1 MSLSIGHVHDQHS
14 GAGSYSHDEPT
25 PLPHFGSPTR
35 HPALLALETTLV
47 AAGTIAAA
55 KVLGVHCPA
64 QLRWLVI
71 PGLLVVAALVPAWIG
86 KRKLAPLGLSPDRV
100 GLALGI
106 VGRACVCIFPM
117 LFLGLWMLRA
127 VGLSAPLRPT
137 VGEGGNWP
145 AWLLYQ
151 FLYVAVAEEVF
162 FRGYVQ
168 TNTMRL
174 LDRTQRLPHATQRWI
189 VIIVSAGCFALAH
202 VVIQGQIISALT
214 FLPGLVLAWL
224 FARTHTL
231 LAPIL
236 FHGLANASY
245 GIILMTLT

>member
-14 GAGSYSHDEPT
+14 GAGSYSHDKPS
-25 PLPHFGSPTR
+25 PLSRLGSPTR
-35 HPALLALETTLV
+35 RPALLALETTLV
-47 AAGTIAAA
+47 AAGTMVAA
-55 KVLGVHCPA
+55 KLLGMHCMA
-64 QLRWLVI
+64 QFRWLAI
-71 PGLLVVAALVPAWIG
+71 PGLLVAAALVPTWIG
-86 KRKLAPLGLSPDRV
+86 KRTLAPLGLSADRV
-100 GLALGI
+100 GLVVGT
-106 VGRACVCIFPM
+106 VGRTCVCIFPM

-127 VGLSAPLRPT
+127 VGLSAPLPPT
-137 VGEGGNWP
+137 VGAGGDWP

-168 TNTMRL
+168 VNTMRL

-189 VIIVSAGCFALAH
+189 PIIVSAGCFALAH
-202 VVIQGQIISALT
+202 VVIQGQITSALT

-236 FHGLANASY
+236 FHGLANVSY
-245 GIILMTLT
+245 SIILMTLT